1 MLPTAP
7 EGEYGDRRRC
17 GYDLSAAGAAG
28 VRVHSRSRN
37 SGRRTSARFF
47 AGLLTGVLV
56 RRTLKD
62 ADDTPAEFRPQNG
75 DYLPAG
81 RPRSAR
87 LVDTEPYDAALKE
100 IYDAV
105 REGEE
110 PDVVICGWLAS
121 TVRSAPGS
129 C

>member
-1 MLPTAP
+1 MSS
-7 EGEYGDRRRC
+7 ERR
-17 GYDLSAAGAAG
+17 D
-28 VRVHSRSRN
+28 
-37 SGRRTSARFF
+37 SGRRTSVRFF
-47 AGLLTGVLV
+47 AGLLTSVLV

-62 ADDTPAEFRPQNG
+62 ANDTPAELRPPNG

-81 RPRSAR
+81 QSRSAR

-121 TVRSAPGS
+121 NRDPVANRGRIAVLVGGS
-129 C
+129 VIGFLSDADSKPRERW